1 MSIGIVCNYFYF
13 ANFLMLTEGDSGYAL
28 RPWLLTPFL
37 NVEANTPEYRFNEVF
52 CRARS
57 TIERCNGVLKMR
69 FR

>member
-1 MSIGIVCNYFYF
+1 MII
-13 ANFLMLTEGDSGYAL
+13 GDSGYAL

-37 NVEANTPEYRFNEVF
+37 NVEPNTPEYRFNQSF

-57 TIERCNGVLKMR
+57 CIERCNGVLKMR